1 MNLEDVHR
9 GIRKNKKRKR
19 VGRGPGSGHGK
30 TAGRGHK
37 GQKSRSGWSASPIFQ
52 GGAMPL
58 VRRVPK
64 RGFNNKFALSV
75 VAVNV
80 GDLERVFEA
89 GEDVNPETLKQRSL
103 AKKRYDVLKILGNGE
118 LSKKLNV
125 SAHRFSQ
132 SAQEKIEQAGGT
144 VTVLAGKK
152 PVVKNKQASAKSAGA
167 ESAPATEEAP
177 ASDVVEEVE
186 ETVET
191 DETPAAEAS
200 SESADSTDASEA
212 EEASD
217 DESSDD

>member
-1 MNLEDVHR
+1 MNLDDVHR
-9 GIRKNKKRKR
+9 GIQKKKKRKR
-19 VGRGPGSGHGK
+19 LGRGPGSGHGK

-37 GQKSRSGWSASPIFQ
+37 GQKSRSGWSAHPIFQ

-80 GDLERVFEA
+80 GDLERVFAA
-89 GEDVNPETLKQRSL
+89 GEEVNPETLRKHSL

-144 VTVLAGKK
+144 ITILADKK
-152 PVVKNKQASAKSAGA
+152 PVVKNKQASAK
-167 ESAPATEEAP
+167 PAEEANPP
-177 ASDVVEEVE
+177 AAEEPAASEVAEEVE
-186 ETVET
+186 TPAES
-191 DETPAAEAS
+191 DETPAAES
-200 SESADSTDASEA
+200 SAESDGATETA
-212 EEASD
+212 ETEETEETPD
-217 DESSDD
+217 D